1 MTLSTNT
8 RPRLRR
14 LLVPVI
20 VAATIVVPVAAG
32 DNGPEVKGENYY
44 ARGLPAQPPET
55 VANGPEVKGENYY
68 ARGLLAQ
75 PPEAVA
81 NGPAVKGE
89 NYYARGLPAQTP
101 ESTASVATSI
111 AFQWSDAAVGAGSSL
126 LVVGLAIGGYF
137 VLRRRHLHV
146 RVT

>member
-1 MTLSTNT
+1 MTLSTHT

-20 VAATIVVPVAAG
+20 VAATIVVPVAAA
-32 DNGPEVKGENYY
+32 D
-44 ARGLPAQPPET
+44 
-55 VANGPEVKGENYY
+55 NGPEVKGENYY
-68 ARGLLAQ
+68 ARGLLAET
-75 PPEAVA
+75 PESTD

-101 ESTASVATSI
+101 ELAASVPTST

-126 LVVGLAIGGYF
+126 VVVGLAMGGYF

>member
-20 VAATIVVPVAAG
+20 VAATIVVPVAAA

-44 ARGLPAQPPET
+44 ARGLVAQTPEPT
-55 VANGPEVKGENYY
+55 DTGPEVKGENYY
-68 ARGLLAQ
+68 ARGLPAES
-75 PPEAVA
+75 PESTD
-81 NGPAVKGE
+81 GPAVKGE

-101 ESTASVATSI
+101 EPTASVATSI
-111 AFQWSDAAVGAGSSL
+111 AFQWGDAAVGAGSSL
-126 LVVGLAIGGYF
+126 VVVGLAIGGYF
-137 VLRRRHLHV
+137 VLRRRHLQV
-146 RVT
+146 KLS

>member
-20 VAATIVVPVAAG
+20 VAATIVVPVAAA
-32 DNGPEVKGENYY
+32 D
-44 ARGLPAQPPET
+44 
-55 VANGPEVKGENYY
+55 NGPEVKGENYY
-68 ARGLLAQ
+68 ARGLLAET
-75 PPEAVA
+75 PESTD

-101 ESTASVATSI
+101 ELAASVPTST

-126 LVVGLAIGGYF
+126 VVVGLAMGGYF

>member
-20 VAATIVVPVAAG
+20 VAATIVVPVAAA

-44 ARGLPAQPPET
+44 ARGLPAQTPEST
-55 VANGPEVKGENYY
+55 D
-68 ARGLLAQ
+68 
-75 PPEAVA
+75 

-101 ESTASVATSI
+101 EPTASVATSI

-126 LVVGLAIGGYF
+126 VVVGLAIGGYF

>member
-20 VAATIVVPVAAG
+20 VAATIVVPVAAA
-32 DNGPEVKGENYY
+32 DNGPEVRGENYY
-44 ARGLPAQPPET
+44 ARGLVAQTPET
-55 VANGPEVKGENYY
+55 
-68 ARGLLAQ
+68 
-75 PPEAVA
+75 VA

-101 ESTASVATSI
+101 EPTASVATSI

-126 LVVGLAIGGYF
+126 VVVGLAIGGYF
-137 VLRRRHLHV
+137 VLRRRHLHL

>member
-20 VAATIVVPVAAG
+20 VAATIVVPVAAA
-32 DNGPEVKGENYY
+32 DNGP
-44 ARGLPAQPPET
+44 P
-55 VANGPEVKGENYY
+55 VKGENYY

-75 PPEAVA
+75 TPETVA
-81 NGPAVKGE
+81 DGPAVKGE
-89 NYYARGLPAQTP
+89 NYYARGLPVQTLDP
-101 ESTASVATSI
+101 EPTAGVPTST
-111 AFQWSDAAVGAGSSL
+111 AFQWTDAAVGAGSSL
-126 LVVGLAIGGYF
+126 VIVGLAMGGYL

-146 RVT
+146 KLS

>member
-20 VAATIVVPVAAG
+20 VAATFVVPVAAAENG
-32 DNGPEVKGENYY
+32 PEVKGENYYARGLVAPTPESTDNGPEVKGENYY
-44 ARGLPAQPPET
+44 ARGLS
-55 VANGPEVKGENYY
+55 
-68 ARGLLAQ
+68 
-75 PPEAVA
+75 
-81 NGPAVKGE
+81 
-89 NYYARGLPAQTP
+89 AQTP
-101 ESTASVATSI
+101 EPTGSVATSI
-111 AFQWSDAAVGAGSSL
+111 SFQWSDAAVGAGSSL
-126 LVVGLAIGGYF
+126 VVVGLAIGGYF

>member
-1 MTLSTNT
+1 MTLSTHT

-20 VAATIVVPVAAG
+20 VAATIVVPVAAA

-44 ARGLPAQPPET
+44 ARGLLLETPET

-68 ARGLLAQ
+68 ARGL
-75 PPEAVA
+75 
-81 NGPAVKGE
+81 
-89 NYYARGLPAQTP
+89 PAQALEP
-101 ESTASVATSI
+101 VASVPTST

-126 LVVGLAIGGYF
+126 VIVGLTMGGYF
-137 VLRRRHLHV
+137 VLRRRQLHV
-146 RVT
+146 RVS

>member
-20 VAATIVVPVAAG
+20 VAATIVVPAAAAG
-32 DNGPEVKGENYY
+32 DGPEVKGENYY
-44 ARGLPAQPPET
+44 ARGLVAQTPEST
-55 VANGPEVKGENYY
+55 DA
-68 ARGLLAQ
+68 
-75 PPEAVA
+75 
-81 NGPAVKGE
+81 GPAVKGE
-89 NYYARGLPAQTP
+89 NYYARGLSVQTP
-101 ESTASVATSI
+101 EPTASVATST

-126 LVVGLAIGGYF
+126 VVVGLAIGGYF

>member
-20 VAATIVVPVAAG
+20 VAAMIVVPVAAA

-44 ARGLPAQPPET
+44 ARGLLAQASET

-68 ARGLLAQ
+68 ARGLLARTR
-75 PPEAVA
+75 ETVD
-81 NGPAVKGE
+81 NGPVVKGE
-89 NYYARGLPAQTP
+89 NYYARGLPAQTLEP
-101 ESTASVATSI
+101 VASIPTST

-126 LVVGLAIGGYF
+126 VIVGLAMGGYL
-137 VLRRRHLHV
+137 VLRRRHLHPKLS
-146 RVT
+146 

>member
-20 VAATIVVPVAAG
+20 VAATIAVPVAAA
-32 DNGPEVKGENYY
+32 DDGPAVKGENYY
-44 ARGLPAQPPET
+44 ARGLVAQTPEST
-55 VANGPEVKGENYY
+55 D
-68 ARGLLAQ
+68 
-75 PPEAVA
+75 

-89 NYYARGLPAQTP
+89 NYYARGLVEQTP
-101 ESTASVATSI
+101 ELTASVPTSI

-126 LVVGLAIGGYF
+126 VIVGLAIGGYF
-137 VLRRRHLHV
+137 VLRRRHLHL
-146 RVT
+146 RLS

>member
-44 ARGLPAQPPET
+44 ARGLLAQTSEST
-55 VANGPEVKGENYY
+55 DNGPAVKGENYY
-68 ARGLLAQ
+68 ARGLTGQ
-75 PPEAVA
+75 FPTPND

>member
-20 VAATIVVPVAAG
+20 VAATIVVPVAAA
-32 DNGPEVKGENYY
+32 DNGPEVRGENYY
-44 ARGLPAQPPET
+44 ARGLVAQTPET

-68 ARGLLAQ
+68 ARGL
-75 PPEAVA
+75 
-81 NGPAVKGE
+81 
-89 NYYARGLPAQTP
+89 PAQTP
-101 ESTASVATSI
+101 EPTASVATSI

-126 LVVGLAIGGYF
+126 VVVGLAIGGYF
-137 VLRRRHLHV
+137 VLRRRHLRL

>member
-44 ARGLPAQPPET
+44 ARGL
-55 VANGPEVKGENYY
+55 
-68 ARGLLAQ
+68 LAQ
-75 PPEAVA
+75 TSESTD

-89 NYYARGLPAQTP
+89 NYYARGLAGQFPQL
-101 ESTASVATSI
+101 TASVPTSI

-126 LVVGLAIGGYF
+126 VIVGLAIGGYF

>member
-20 VAATIVVPVAAG
+20 VAATIVPVAAA

-44 ARGLPAQPPET
+44 ARGLPAQSSEPTE
-55 VANGPEVKGENYY
+55 NGPM
-68 ARGLLAQ
+68 
-75 PPEAVA
+75 
-81 NGPAVKGE
+81 VKGE

-101 ESTASVATSI
+101 EPTVSIPTSTT
-111 AFQWSDAAVGAGSSL
+111 FQWSDAAVGAGSSL
-126 LVVGLAIGGYF
+126 VVVGLAMGGYL
-137 VLRRRHLHV
+137 VLRRRHFHL
-146 RVT
+146 RLS

>member
-1 MTLSTNT
+1 MTLSTHT

-20 VAATIVVPVAAG
+20 VAATIVVPVAAA

-44 ARGLPAQPPET
+44 ARGLLAKTPATGDNDPEVKGENYYARGLLLETPET

-68 ARGLLAQ
+68 ARGL
-75 PPEAVA
+75 
-81 NGPAVKGE
+81 
-89 NYYARGLPAQTP
+89 PAQALEP
-101 ESTASVATSI
+101 VASVPTST

-126 LVVGLAIGGYF
+126 VIVGLTMGGYF
-137 VLRRRHLHV
+137 VLRRRQLHV
-146 RVT
+146 RVS

>member
-20 VAATIVVPVAAG
+20 VAATFVVPVAAAE
-32 DNGPEVKGENYY
+32 NGPEVKGENYY
-44 ARGLPAQPPET
+44 ARGLVAPTPEST
-55 VANGPEVKGENYY
+55 HNGPEVRGENYY
-68 ARGLLAQ
+68 ARGLPAQ
-75 PPEAVA
+75 TLESTDT
-81 NGPAVKGE
+81 GPAVKGE

-101 ESTASVATSI
+101 ELAASVPTSI

-126 LVVGLAIGGYF
+126 VIVGFAIGGYF

>member
-20 VAATIVVPVAAG
+20 VAATIVVPVAAA
-32 DNGPEVKGENYY
+32 D
-44 ARGLPAQPPET
+44 
-55 VANGPEVKGENYY
+55 NGPEVKGENYY

-75 PPEAVA
+75 PSETVASGPE
-81 NGPAVKGE
+81 VKGE
-89 NYYARGLPAQTP
+89 NYYARGLPAQTTEP
-101 ESTASVATSI
+101 TASVATSI

-126 LVVGLAIGGYF
+126 VVLGLAIGGYF

>member
-20 VAATIVVPVAAG
+20 VAATIVVPVAAA
-32 DNGPEVKGENYY
+32 D
-44 ARGLPAQPPET
+44 
-55 VANGPEVKGENYY
+55 NGPEVKGENYY
-68 ARGLLAQ
+68 ARGLLAET
-75 PPEAVA
+75 PESTA

-89 NYYARGLPAQTP
+89 NYYARGLPAQTLDSTDNGPAVKGENYYARGLPTQTP
-101 ESTASVATSI
+101 ELAASVPTST

-126 LVVGLAIGGYF
+126 VIVGLAMGGYF

>member
-20 VAATIVVPVAAG
+20 VAATIVVPVAAA

-44 ARGLPAQPPET
+44 T
-55 VANGPEVKGENYY
+55 
-68 ARGLLAQ
+68 
-75 PPEAVA
+75 
-81 NGPAVKGE
+81 
-89 NYYARGLPAQTP
+89 RGLPAQTTEP
-101 ESTASVATSI
+101 TASVATSI

-126 LVVGLAIGGYF
+126 VVVGLAIGGYF